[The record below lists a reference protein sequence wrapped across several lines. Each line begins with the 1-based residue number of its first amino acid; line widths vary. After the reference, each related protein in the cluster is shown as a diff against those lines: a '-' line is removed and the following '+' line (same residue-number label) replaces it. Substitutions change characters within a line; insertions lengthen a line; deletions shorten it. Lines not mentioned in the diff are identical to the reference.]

1 MLFSFLDFYRFN
13 SNRKLKSILLK
24 FGFDYDIINNYLDY
38 QCIEDI
44 TTSTNDGKDFDCRL
58 KDCLNHLAE
67 DEGFANANDLLKYSE
82 LVCSIIF
89 FCNLIILIFEFVII
103 HTRLYS
109 GRGLLCLG
117 AFLIFSILSFEI
129 IKPFYPILEL
139 FKLTRYNNKI
149 LRLCYSTTIYFN
161 TVVLLVISILTLAFL
176 K

>member
-13 SNRKLKSILLK
+13 STRKLKSILLK

-44 TTSTNDGKDFDCRL
+44 TPNTNDGKDFDYKL
-58 KDCLNHLAE
+58 KDCLNHIAE
-67 DEGFANANDLLKYSE
+67 DEDFANANDLLKYSE
-82 LVCSIIF
+82 LVCTIIF
-89 FCNLIILIFEFVII
+89 FCNLIVLIFEFIVFR
-103 HTRLYS
+103 TGLYS
-109 GRGLLCLG
+109 DRGLLCLG
-117 AFLIFSILSFEI
+117 AFLVFSILSFEI

-139 FKLTRYNNKI
+139 FKLTGENNKL

-161 TVVLLVISILTLAFL
+161 TIVLLLISIFSLAFL